1 MASLSIISPTELPKS
16 DEDSW
21 SITIDL
27 DTAWKALVLFIA
39 SFISHWQ
46 AIGGGFIWDDDAHI
60 TRVDLRS
67 FEGLWAIWTKLG
79 ATQQYYP
86 LVHSFFWFEHAFWGD
101 AATYYHIIN
110 ILLHSVVAILIV
122 AVVKKLEIRG
132 AWLAGFIFALHPV
145 HVESVAW
152 ITEQKNTISAIFYL
166 AAAYYYLKF
175 DKERLNKIYAI
186 ASVFFICALL
196 SKTVTATLPAA
207 LLVVFW
213 WKKGSLSLKTDVLF
227 LLPWFAIGASGGAFT
242 AWVERTLIG
251 AQGPDY
257 QSAVILTS
265 VTRCLLAAHVIW
277 FYLAKLLWPANLI
290 FIYEHW
296 SISASN
302 PVDYIYIIALITF
315 LILLVRFANTNTEVD
330 SDGLIARAPL
340 AGFLFFCGTLFP
352 VLGFAN
358 VYPFMFS
365 YVADHFQYLASIG
378 IIIPIAA
385 FLTKYIEK
393 LSAENRG
400 YASAIGGVFLA
411 LLGFLSWNQCSMYKD
426 AQTLYTNTIDRNPS
440 CWMAHNNLGAI
451 LLGQGKINEAT
462 QQFEEALKIRP
473 RYPDAQSNMC
483 SVLIRLGRIEEA
495 LTHGYEAVKLRASAE
510 NENNLAIAL
519 ADVGRTSEAVQH
531 YLNALTIKP
540 NYVEVLNN
548 LGNAYMQL
556 GKNTE
561 AIACYQNAIKYNSNF
576 PDAWSNLGVILV
588 RMGNIEDGIK
598 ADEQAV
604 RLKLNSATYH
614 TNLGLAY
621 SAVGRRDEA
630 LVQLQNSLQLDSN
643 NSEVWYNYGNILA
656 GMGRFA
662 EAEIP
667 YVNTLKLNPGNIGA
681 ENNLAS
687 VYFKLGRYPE
697 AIAHYQIAI
706 KANPNYAEA
715 HNNLG
720 VALIANKLIDDGI
733 SEYNKAIALN
743 PKYADAYNNLGLAYM
758 NSGKIEESINLFNR
772 SIVLNNKNPEYNSNK
787 QKATDLLHRKDSAL
801 K

>member
-1 MASLSIISPTELPKS
+1 MESLSTITHTELPKS

-27 DTAWKALVLFIA
+27 DTAWKALVLVVA

-67 FEGLWAIWTKLG
+67 LEGLWAIWTKLG

-86 LVHSFFWFEHAFWGD
+86 LVHSFFWFEHAFWGE
-101 AATYYHIIN
+101 AASYYHITN
-110 ILLHSVVAILIV
+110 ILLHSLVALLLV

-132 AWLAGFIFALHPV
+132 AWLAGFIFTLHPV

-175 DKERLNKIYAI
+175 DKERTTKIYSI
-186 ASVFFICALL
+186 ASGLFICALL

-207 LLVVFW
+207 LLLVFW
-213 WKKGSLSLKTDVLF
+213 WKRGRLSFKSDILL
-227 LLPWFAIGASGGAFT
+227 LLPWFVIGAAGGAFT

-265 VTRCLLAAHVIW
+265 VTRCLLAGHVIW

-302 PVDYIYIIALITF
+302 PVDYIYIIALIAF
-315 LILLVRFANTNTEVD
+315 LIILVRFANKKSTVE
-330 SDGLIARAPL
+330 SEGRISRAPL

-378 IIIPIAA
+378 IIIPLAT
-385 FLTKYIEK
+385 FLTLYIEK
-393 LSAENRG
+393 LSVENRG
-400 YASAIGGVFLA
+400 NASVIGGVFLA
-411 LLGFLSWNQCSMYKD
+411 ILGFLSWNQCYMYKD
-426 AQTLYTNTIDRNPS
+426 AETLYTVTIDRNPS

-483 SVLIRLGRIEEA
+483 SVLIRLGRIQEA
-495 LTHGYEAVKLRASAE
+495 LTHGFEAVKLKASAE

-519 ADVGRTSEAVQH
+519 ADIGRTSEAVQH
-531 YLNALTIKP
+531 YLTALTIKP

-548 LGNAYMQL
+548 LGNAYMHL

-561 AIACYQNAIKYNSNF
+561 AVACFQNAIKYNSNF

-588 RMGNIEDGIK
+588 NMGNLEDGIK

-604 RLKLNSATYH
+604 RLKLNSASYH
-614 TNLGLAY
+614 ANLGLAY
-621 SAVGRRDEA
+621 NTVGRRDEA

-643 NSEVWYNYGNILA
+643 SSEVWYNYGNILA
-656 GMGRFA
+656 GLGRFA
-662 EAEIP
+662 EAETP

-681 ENNLAS
+681 QNNLAA

-720 VALIANKLIDDGI
+720 VALIANKLLDDGI
-733 SEYNKAIALN
+733 LEYQKAISLS

-758 NSGKIEESINLFNR
+758 NSGKIEESIKLFNK
-772 SIVLNNKNPEYNSNK
+772 SIELNNKNSEYNSNLK
-787 QKATDLLHRKDSAL
+787 KATDLLHRKFMAQ
-801 K
+801 